1 MLIVFAPGM
10 KVVEP
15 ANGTVVPPGNEGDT
29 SAYVWFEVETGHPPL
44 TKRECSLLTR

>member
-1 MLIVFAPGM
+1 MGFAPGI

-29 SAYVWFEVETGHPPL
+29 TAYVWFEVDTGHPTNPIL
-44 TKRECSLLTR
+44 SEEGTT